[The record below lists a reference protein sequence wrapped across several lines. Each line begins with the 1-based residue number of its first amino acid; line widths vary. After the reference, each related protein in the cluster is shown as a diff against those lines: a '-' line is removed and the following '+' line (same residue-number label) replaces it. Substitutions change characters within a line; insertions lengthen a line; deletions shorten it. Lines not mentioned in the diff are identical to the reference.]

1 MRLIDRNSNDW
12 TDRTLFRNL
21 KKIYMS
27 HWNLLFE
34 MENLGD
40 INKPLTPKILSN
52 PNHKVTRR
60 LLYIYSIES
69 FIYSDLNRACRDK
82 DSKQI
87 QYYGPYAAALS
98 YIIYGANKNRKDK
111 LKGHTILY
119 RGLKINRLE
128 LSKLSIGQI
137 INLQGYTSTSKD
149 FSIALKFAFTDI
161 K

>member
-98 YIIYGANKNRKDK
+98 YIIHGANKNRKDK

-119 RGLKINRLE
+119 RGL
-128 LSKLSIGQI
+128 
-137 INLQGYTSTSKD
+137 
-149 FSIALKFAFTDI
+149 
-161 K
+161 